1 MRPTRKNTLGQTPK
15 LSYAPCDKPLSSQ
28 ASLCV
33 LFPESILG
41 VFLLFVVVVMY
52 KRIGM
57 SNESI
62 LHTTSAAL
70 LPLLLKPFAVSMA
83 GRLHISH
90 TATRLGFFLAFVF
103 LLTMGHGIKNA
114 ASNIQYFSLFSLAIS
129 FCFIS
134 NTRPLCAF
142 NAPATATEAPWR
154 KCAISYEIA
163 ILALMGGLVMFA
175 GVLEVYTRQPRTS
188 WAVSCVVMAIF
199 LLSLSLYRHFSTIR
213 HGSAEACNRCSF
225 LSAEPPSAPIADK
238 LKHLWH
244 TTCIIVCFLPL
255 FFSLRLLPL
264 FLLDRESAGGLG
276 FSTSDTG
283 LLQGCIAVAGLLV
296 GAAIGRKVIQHYGQK
311 NTLAPMSL
319 LLSLVNAVSILLAY
333 QQFSSLPLVGI
344 CLFVA
349 CCGVGASSISLLKW
363 QIMVSNNNTQNYTCH
378 ADTTTAAAGMILSGL
393 ISAYLLPL
401 GYLNAFILLTSLLAP
416 LSFLAA
422 SFMRT
427 RLPKE
432 TKRETTITDS

>member
-28 ASLCV
+28 ASLRV

-103 LLTMGHGIKNA
+103 LLTMAHGIKNA

-163 ILALMGGLVMFA
+163 ILALMGGLIMFA

-244 TTCIIVCFLPL
+244 RHASSFVFSPSSSRSV
-255 FFSLRLLPL
+255 FSL
-264 FLLDRESAGGLG
+264 
-276 FSTSDTG
+276 
-283 LLQGCIAVAGLLV
+283 
-296 GAAIGRKVIQHYGQK
+296 
-311 NTLAPMSL
+311 
-319 LLSLVNAVSILLAY
+319 
-333 QQFSSLPLVGI
+333 FSS
-344 CLFVA
+344 
-349 CCGVGASSISLLKW
+349 
-363 QIMVSNNNTQNYTCH
+363 
-378 ADTTTAAAGMILSGL
+378 
-393 ISAYLLPL
+393 
-401 GYLNAFILLTSLLAP
+401 
-416 LSFLAA
+416 
-422 SFMRT
+422 
-427 RLPKE
+427 
-432 TKRETTITDS
+432 

>member
-15 LSYAPCDKPLSSQ
+15 LSHAPCDKPLSSQ
-28 ASLCV
+28 ASLRV

-70 LPLLLKPFAVSMA
+70 LPLLFKPFTISMA

-103 LLTMGHGIKNA
+103 LLTMAHGIKNA

-129 FCFIS
+129 FCLIS
-134 NTRPLCAF
+134 NTRPLCTV
-142 NAPATATEAPWR
+142 NAPAAATDAPWR

-199 LLSLSLYRHFSTIR
+199 LLSLSLYHTPRERRGMQQVLISLRRTFFCAYGRQTETPMAHDMHHRMFST
-213 HGSAEACNRCSF
+213 
-225 LSAEPPSAPIADK
+225 P
-238 LKHLWH
+238 
-244 TTCIIVCFLPL
+244 
-255 FFSLRLLPL
+255 
-264 FLLDRESAGGLG
+264 
-276 FSTSDTG
+276 
-283 LLQGCIAVAGLLV
+283 
-296 GAAIGRKVIQHYGQK
+296 
-311 NTLAPMSL
+311 L
-319 LLSLVNAVSILLAY
+319 LL
-333 QQFSSLPLVGI
+333 
-344 CLFVA
+344 
-349 CCGVGASSISLLKW
+349 ASSSP
-363 QIMVSNNNTQNYTCH
+363 SF
-378 ADTTTAAAGMILSGL
+378 
-393 ISAYLLPL
+393 PL
-401 GYLNAFILLTSLLAP
+401 RP
-416 LSFLAA
+416 
-422 SFMRT
+422 
-427 RLPKE
+427 
-432 TKRETTITDS
+432 

>member
-15 LSYAPCDKPLSSQ
+15 LSHAPCDKPLSSQ
-28 ASLCV
+28 ASLRV

-70 LPLLLKPFAVSMA
+70 LPLLFKPFSISMA

-103 LLTMGHGIKNA
+103 LLTMAHGIKNA

-129 FCFIS
+129 FCLIS
-134 NTRPLCAF
+134 NTRPLCTV
-142 NAPATATEAPWR
+142 NAPAAATDAPWR

-199 LLSLSLYRHFSTIR
+199 LLSLSLNPEH
-213 HGSAEACNRCSF
+213 HRCF
-225 LSAEPPSAPIADK
+225 GLLADLVFPHPTQGCYK
-238 LKHLWH
+238 AAL
-244 TTCIIVCFLPL
+244 
-255 FFSLRLLPL
+255 LLPAFWL
-264 FLLDRESAGGLG
+264 ALPSGEKS
-276 FSTSDTG
+276 FSVMAKRTPWPPCLCCS
-283 LLQGCIAVAGLLV
+283 
-296 GAAIGRKVIQHYGQK
+296 H
-311 NTLAPMSL
+311 
-319 LLSLVNAVSILLAY
+319 LSM
-333 QQFSSLPLVGI
+333 P
-344 CLFVA
+344 
-349 CCGVGASSISLLKW
+349 
-363 QIMVSNNNTQNYTCH
+363 
-378 ADTTTAAAGMILSGL
+378 
-393 ISAYLLPL
+393 
-401 GYLNAFILLTSLLAP
+401 
-416 LSFLAA
+416 
-422 SFMRT
+422 
-427 RLPKE
+427 
-432 TKRETTITDS
+432 